1 MKLRTA
7 PSCLKKIGCN
17 PAVLMQSP
25 DNTKSLGA
33 HLFYPAPSTKQLRTE
48 RVGVLRMR
56 LRFAWVAL
64 CLASL
69 MILAGCGGG
78 SGKQASSGSSP
89 TPSPT
94 PGAPNP
100 TPSPSPNPSPSPT
113 LTASRFVYAII
124 DFEASGGYFG
134 GSINRATGQ
143 VTPVPGTPTA
153 NALGQNIVLQVLPDP
168 QGRFVYSLNEGA
180 SSFGNQFGQIGIGSY
195 KINQSNGA
203 LTAITNGA
211 VIFPAVRDGLMA
223 IDGSGHF
230 LYQPDSGTVD
240 TYSINQ
246 ASGSLTLLPG
256 QPAAVPVGNFSAAS
270 ADGHFI
276 LNEGN
281 GMIESFSINNSNG
294 QLSLTAP
301 PVPTGGSG
309 GPMIVSADSRFVY
322 AANSSEGTV
331 AVFNIGPAGVL
342 APVAGS
348 PFPVDTQAAGVSLSP
363 DGRFLYMAFG
373 SPDTGH
379 VKGWAVNP
387 AAGTF
392 TPIAGVNIANANTV
406 NVDGLGKFA
415 YVSQSAL
422 VTYKID
428 ANTGALTQVSQAPQP
443 WSDAP
448 DDIALAH

>member
-1 MKLRTA
+1 
-7 PSCLKKIGCN
+7 
-17 PAVLMQSP
+17 
-25 DNTKSLGA
+25 
-33 HLFYPAPSTKQLRTE
+33 
-48 RVGVLRMR
+48 MR
-56 LRFAWVAL
+56 LVFSYVAL
-64 CLASL
+64 LSL
-69 MILAGCGGG
+69 VSLTLLMGCGSG
-78 SGKQASSGSSP
+78 SGKQASSGPAP

-100 TPSPSPNPSPSPT
+100 TPSPSPAPSPSPSPSPS
-113 LTASRFVYAII
+113 LAASRFVYAII

-143 VTPVPGTPTA
+143 VTQVPGNPIA

-168 QGRFVYSLNEGA
+168 KGRFVYSLNEGA

-195 KINQSNGA
+195 QVNQSNGA
-203 LTAITNGA
+203 LTPIANGT
-211 VIFPAVRDGLMA
+211 VIFPSVRVGLMA

-230 LYQPDSGTVD
+230 LYQPDSGTMD

-246 ASGSLTLLPG
+246 ASGNLTLLPG
-256 QPAAVPVGNFSAAS
+256 QPASVPVGNFSAS
-270 ADGHFI
+270 SPDGRFI

-281 GMIESFSINNSNG
+281 GMIESFAVNNSTG
-294 QLSLTAP
+294 QLTLTAP

-322 AANSSEGTV
+322 AANAGEGTV
-331 AVFNIGPAGVL
+331 TVFSIGPAGIL
-342 APVAGS
+342 APVLGS
-348 PFPVDTQAAGVSLSP
+348 SFPVDTQAAGMSLSP
-363 DGRFLYMAFG
+363 DGRFLYIAFG
-373 SPDTGH
+373 SPDAGH
-379 VKGWAVNP
+379 VKGWAANP

-392 TPIAGVNIANANTV
+392 TPIAGLNIANANTV

-415 YVSQSAL
+415 FISQGML

-428 ANTGALTQVSQAPQP
+428 PNTGALTQVSQAAQP

-448 DDIALAH
+448 DDIALVH